1 MRLSDPKNKCCGCAA
16 CANACPKS
24 AIEMVQDDCGF
35 LYPKIDESKC
45 IECGLCAKV
54 CDFKKERSKES
65 NIHKAFSLV
74 LKNPKKLYESTSG
87 GAFCAFSDF
96 ILESGGA
103 VCGCVMEG
111 DFTVHHIITTEA
123 SQRDRMKRSK
133 YVQSDISDVY
143 KPLKTLLE
151 DGRPVLFCG
160 TPCQCA
166 ALKSFLR
173 KEYRNL
179 YVIDFLCHGVP
190 NNNLFKDHV
199 QFLENKY
206 GEKINIFTFR
216 DKLFGWHSYSNNIVY
231 TNSGIK
237 SGLLNQVY
245 YSYFVRNYSLRPSC
259 YNCSYRSLNRPSD
272 LTIADFWGIEKISKK
287 KNHDGVSLVLEN
299 SDKGTFLMNHI
310 SCENALVVEI
320 PTQEILYR
328 ISTKPVQ
335 VPRNLD
341 SFWSE
346 YKKSGYEG
354 LFSKYF
360 DFSLRNRFRFELQK
374 ILRKFRFL

>member
-45 IECGLCAKV
+45 VECGLCAKV

-65 NIHKAFSLV
+65 NIHKAYSLV

-190 NNNLFKDHV
+190 NNYLFKEHV
-199 QFLENKY
+199 LFLENKY
-206 GEKINIFTFR
+206 GEKINDYTFR
-216 DKLFGWHSYSNNIVY
+216 DKVFGWNSYNNNVY
-231 TNSGIK
+231 TNSGMK
-237 SGLLNQVY
+237 SCLLNQVY
-245 YSYFVRNYSLRPSC
+245 YHFFVRNYSLRPSC
-259 YNCSYRSLNRPSD
+259 FNCSYRSLNRPSD
-272 LTIADFWGIEKISKK
+272 LTIADFWGIEKITKK
-287 KNHDGVSLVLEN
+287 KNHDGVSLVLEHTE
-299 SDKGTFLMNHI
+299 KGSFLMSQVINDKAYV
-310 SCENALVVEI
+310 CEI
-320 PTQEILYR
+320 PVQDILYR
-328 ISTKPVQ
+328 ISTKPARQPVN
-335 VPRNLD
+335 VEM
-341 SFWSE
+341 FWSE
-346 YKKSGYEG
+346 YRKNNYEG
-354 LFSKYF
+354 LFSRFF
-360 DFSLRNRFRFELQK
+360 DYSLKKRIRFEIRK
-374 ILRKFRFL
+374 ILKKFRLC